1 MRQLRRAL
9 PPVFDELLA
18 RLRRDEGLGVREF
31 VRTLRLLE
39 YHPSPALEAAV
50 STALKFNTVN
60 RDAIELIL
68 RTRSQPAWPPP
79 PLDPAML
86 PALAAQI
93 ARGSAPDVGIYDSLL
108 TAGRT
113 ATAARE
119 ETLT

>member
-39 YHPSPALEAAV
+39 QHPSPALEEAV

-68 RTRSQPAWPPP
+68 RTHNQPAWPPP

-86 PALAAQI
+86 PAPAAQI

-108 TAGRT
+108 SAERGE
-113 ATAARE
+113 A
-119 ETLT
+119 LT